1 MNRINVNQK
10 RLKALCLGFLMLGS
24 WYTGSA
30 SAGIIIDSIT
40 ANFSSGAFFKLEFDD
55 TEYGPLPYGPDNIYL
70 SGVTGITTGFTTP
83 GAGDINVTMSDFQS
97 GYIGAYINELGVVSI
112 TSFFLTFA
120 RGDLSSVYDYFLD
133 ITPQDMYLD
142 YCPYSPTG
150 ACNKQNAVWTSLTGG
165 PVGSAYSIV
174 SREAP
179 PSDVP
184 EPITLSILL
193 LGLLGIFASRKI
205 RKPEAAKAISA

>member
-55 TEYGPLPYGPDNIYL
+55 TKYGPLPYGPANIDL
-70 SGVTGITTGFTTP
+70 AGVTGLSWVFTAP
-83 GAGDINVTMSDFQS
+83 GAGDINVSMSHLQLGD
-97 GYIGAYINELGVVSI
+97 IAIEIDELGVVSLV
-112 TSFFLTFA
+112 SFYLDFSK
-120 RGDLSSVYDYFLD
+120 GDLTSVYDYALNLN
-133 ITPQDMYLD
+133 PRSMSLD

-150 ACNKQNAVWTSLTGG
+150 TCNEQNEEWSAPRPS
-165 PVGSAYSIV
+165 PVSSPYSIV
-174 SREAP
+174 SRTAP
-179 PSDVP
+179 TSDVP
-184 EPITLSILL
+184 EPMTLSILL
-193 LGLLGIFASRKI
+193 LGLLGILASRKI
-205 RKPEAAKAISA
+205 RKPEAAQAISA

>member
-1 MNRINVNQK
+1 MRKITLNKNRF
-10 RLKALCLGFLMLGS
+10 KALCLAFLIIGS
-24 WYTGSA
+24 CYNGSA

-55 TEYGPLPYGPDNIYL
+55 TEYGPLPFGPDDINL
-70 SGVTGITTGFTTP
+70 NGVTGIVPGFP
-83 GAGDINVTMSDFQS
+83 AQGAGDINVTMNDFQN
-97 GYIGAYINELGVVSI
+97 GYIGAYINELGEVTI

-120 RGDLSSVYDYFLD
+120 NGNLNSTFDYFLD

-142 YCPYSPTG
+142 YCPFLPTG
-150 ACNKQNAVWTSLTGG
+150 DCNKKSMLWTSLTGG
-165 PVGSAYSIV
+165 PLGTSYSIV

-184 EPITLSILL
+184 EPMTLSILF

-205 RKPEAAKAISA
+205 RQPADAKAILA